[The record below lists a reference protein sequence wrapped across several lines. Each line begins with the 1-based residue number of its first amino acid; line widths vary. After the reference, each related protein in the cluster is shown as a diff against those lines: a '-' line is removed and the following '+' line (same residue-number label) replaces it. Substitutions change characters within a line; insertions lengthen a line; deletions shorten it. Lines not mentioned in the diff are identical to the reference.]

1 MLRTE
6 PMSRPAWL
14 RFAMAAVLATLAG
27 CTSLPSIDR
36 LAIASHAID
45 LSVDTPLGA
54 IARRS
59 TPNDELSGFRLLP
72 LGPYSL
78 DARLELVHRAK
89 ASLDV
94 QYYQFADDE
103 TGRWLLRALRDAAAR
118 GVRVR
123 LLVDDLYTGGS
134 DPLFLAF
141 AAHDNVEVRLFNPFC
156 CARELGPIGRL
167 LVSLAEFGRLNHR
180 MHNKLFVAD
189 GAIGVIGGRNVAN
202 AYFLRGA
209 GENFV
214 DLDALTVGFV
224 VSPLQFLFDRYWNSV
239 AVYPLHAVAQPDQ
252 PPAQL
257 RASFEAM
264 TGPLTTPAP
273 PPLSQN
279 DVLGYGPVGQE
290 LDAGKLDLIWGDG
303 RVFADHPDKPF
314 DVEPGG
320 ALAQTSVT
328 YNLFETLRT
337 ARSEVVISSPYFV
350 PGPVSLEMMPS
361 LRDRGVKVIV
371 LTNSLTSTDEPIVHA
386 GYSRHREAL
395 LKMGVDLYELSGS
408 RLKDNQRQ
416 YLFGKSLGR
425 LHAKLAVIDGEQ
437 VFIGSMN
444 LDPRSATI
452 NTELGSIT
460 SSPSLA
466 RELRHIIDIDR
477 LQSAYR
483 LRLNPEGRCCEW
495 LSNDGEKET
504 ILSEEPDSTPWQ
516 RLKNWLLSPLVP
528 EEQI

>member
-1 MLRTE
+1 MPKTE
-6 PMSRPAWL
+6 SMRWPAWL
-14 RFAMAAVLATLAG
+14 RFSIAAALATLVG
-27 CTSLPSIDR
+27 CTSLPIIDR
-36 LAIASHAID
+36 QANASNAID

-59 TPNDELSGFRLLP
+59 TPNDDLSGFRLLP

-78 DARLELVHRAK
+78 DARLELARRAK

-94 QYYQFADDE
+94 QYYLFSNDE

-156 CARELGPIGRL
+156 CARQLGPVGRFL
-167 LVSLAEFGRLNHR
+167 ASLPEFGRLNHR

-189 GAIGVIGGRNVAN
+189 GAIGIIGGRNVAN
-202 AYFLRGA
+202 AYFLRGE
-209 GENFV
+209 GDNFV
-214 DLDALTVGFV
+214 DLDALAVGFV
-224 VSPLQFLFDRYWNSV
+224 VSPLQFLFDRYWNSA
-239 AVYPLHAVAQPDQ
+239 AVYPLHAVVPPAQ

-257 RASFEAM
+257 RSSFELM

-273 PPLSQN
+273 PPLSSN
-279 DVLGYGPVGQE
+279 DVLGYGPVGKE
-290 LDAGKLDLIWGDG
+290 LDAGKLDLIWGDA

-314 DVEPGG
+314 DGEAGG

-328 YNLFETLRT
+328 FNLFETLRT
-337 ARSEVVISSPYFV
+337 ARSEVIISSPYFV
-350 PGPVSLEMMPS
+350 PGPVSLALLQA
-361 LRDRGVKVIV
+361 LRSRGVRVIV
-371 LTNSLTSTDEPIVHA
+371 LTNSLASTDEPIVHV
-386 GYSRHREAL
+386 GYSRYREAL
-395 LKMGVDLYELSGS
+395 LKIGVDLYELSGS
-408 RLKDNQRQ
+408 RLKDNERQ

-437 VFIGSMN
+437 VFIGTMN

-460 SSPSLA
+460 RSASLA
-466 RELRHIIDIDR
+466 GELRHIIDIDR

-483 LRLNPEGRCCEW
+483 VRLNAAGRCCVW
-495 LSNDGEKET
+495 LSIDGDRET
-504 ILSEEPDSTPWQ
+504 ILTQEPDSTSWQ
-516 RLKNWLLSPLVP
+516 RLKNWLLSPLIP
-528 EEQI
+528 EEQM